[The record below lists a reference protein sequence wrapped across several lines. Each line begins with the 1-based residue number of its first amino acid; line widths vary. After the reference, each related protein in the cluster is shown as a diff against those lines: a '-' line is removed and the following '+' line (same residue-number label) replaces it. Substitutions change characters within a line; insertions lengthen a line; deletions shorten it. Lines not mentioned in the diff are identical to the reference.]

1 MARNYSNLYAGGALA
16 SGITNSATS
25 VTLNTA
31 TGLPV
36 AFPYTLTIDKGM
48 PTLEVVTVV
57 AASGVNLTVVRGQ
70 DGTAAVS
77 HGVGAPVSHDH
88 SARDFREPQLH
99 MDATSVHGV
108 SGAVVGTTDTQTL
121 TNKDL
126 TSPTNTLP
134 SSVVKTT
141 GAQAVTGKDFTSG
154 NTFPSSLVTTSGT
167 QLLTNKTITSP
178 VIDGNVDLKGQV
190 SSSAGAVEVNDALL
204 VTGAATVGG
213 ALTAQAALTTA
224 GWRVPYIQTGTMTVN
239 VTSPASSGSAVLT
252 YPQPFPGAPVVFV
265 NVAGSSAYLATCATG
280 AGPSSVTVSV
290 RHVNDTAATV
300 SLTVMWMAVYMP

>member
-190 SSSAGAVEVNDALL
+190 SSSAGTIDISDSVAISGNVVIGGTIFNQGNQ
-204 VTGAATVGG
+204 VPTVQMG
-213 ALTAQAALTTA
+213 TTT
-224 GWRVPYIQTGTMTVN
+224 IN
-239 VTSPASSGSAVLT
+239 VVASSSGSTVVT
-252 YPQPFPGAPVVFV
+252 FPTPFAGTPIVFAQ
-265 NVAGSSAYLATCATG
+265 VAGSSAYLTTVNTG
-280 AGPSSVTVSV
+280 VGTSSVQLGV
-290 RHVNDTAATV
+290 RHVAATVGTV
-300 SLTVMWMAVYMP
+300 SLTVQWMAVYMP